1 MKVLT
6 RLLIGCLIGLLAM
19 VEARSASAFP
29 RFFRARTAQAAP
41 VVATSG
47 QQVQNQQ
54 AQSDKGQPSQ
64 SIAGQ
69 GAQKDAAPQ
78 AAKDEG
84 QPSKDATAAG
94 SDSKSGAQRV
104 RTARWGRLFG
114 RRRAA

>member
-1 MKVLT
+1 MMKVMT
-6 RLLIGCLIGLLAM
+6 RLLVGCLIGVLAM

-29 RFFRARTAQAAP
+29 LFRARKAQAAP
-41 VVATSG
+41 AVTTSG

-54 AQSDKGQPSQ
+54 AQSDKAQLGQ

-69 GAQKDAAPQ
+69 GAEKDAAPQ

-84 QPSKDATAAG
+84 HPSKDATATG
-94 SDSKSGAQRV
+94 NDSKSGTQRG
-104 RTARWGRLFG
+104 RTARWRLFG

>member
-6 RLLIGCLIGLLAM
+6 RLLVGCLIGLLAM
-19 VEARSASAFP
+19 AEARSASVFP
-29 RFFRARTAQAAP
+29 RFRARRSQAVTA
-41 VVATSG
+41 VATGG

-84 QPSKDATAAG
+84 QPSKDAAAAG
-94 SDSKSGAQRV
+94 SVSKSGAQRV
-104 RTARWGRLFG
+104 RTARWRLFG

>member
-1 MKVLT
+1 MMKVLT
-6 RLLIGCLIGLLAM
+6 RLLIGCLIGLLAI

-29 RFFRARTAQAAP
+29 RSFRARRAQAAP
-41 VVATSG
+41 AVATSV

-54 AQSDKGQPSQ
+54 AQSDKGQPSP

-94 SDSKSGAQRV
+94 SVSKSGAQPV
-104 RTARWGRLFG
+104 RTARWRFFG
-114 RRRAA
+114 RRRVA

>member
-1 MKVLT
+1 MKVMT

-19 VEARSASAFP
+19 VEARSACAFP
-29 RFFRARTAQAAP
+29 LFRARKAQAAP
-41 VVATSG
+41 PAVVTSG
-47 QQVQNQQ
+47 QQAQTQQ
-54 AQSDKGQPSQ
+54 AQSDKGQLGQ

-69 GAQKDAAPQ
+69 GAAKDAAPQ

-94 SDSKSGAQRV
+94 SDSKSGAERL
-104 RTARWGRLFG
+104 RTARWRFFG

>member
-6 RLLIGCLIGLLAM
+6 RLLVVCLIGFLAM

-29 RFFRARTAQAAP
+29 LFRARRAQAAP
-41 VVATSG
+41 TIATSG

-54 AQSDKGQPSQ
+54 AQSDKGPPGQ

-84 QPSKDATAAG
+84 QPKKDATATG
-94 SDSKSGAQRV
+94 SDSKSSAGRG
-104 RTARWGRLFG
+104 RTARSWRLFG

>member
-6 RLLIGCLIGLLAM
+6 RLLVGCSIGLLVMA
-19 VEARSASAFP
+19 EAQSASARP
-29 RFFRARTAQAAP
+29 LFRGRRAQAAP
-41 VVATSG
+41 AVATSG
-47 QQVQNQQ
+47 QQAQNQQ
-54 AQSDKGQPSQ
+54 AQSDKDQPSQ

-84 QPSKDATAAG
+84 QPSMNATAAG
-94 SDSKSGAQRV
+94 SKSGAQRV
-104 RTARWGRLFG
+104 RTARWRLFG

>member
-1 MKVLT
+1 MMKVLT
-6 RLLIGCLIGLLAM
+6 RLLVGCLIGLLVM

-29 RFFRARTAQAAP
+29 RLFRARRAQTAPA
-41 VVATSG
+41 VATGG

-84 QPSKDATAAG
+84 QPSKGTTAAG
-94 SDSKSGAQRV
+94 NDSKSGAQRV
-104 RTARWGRLFG
+104 RTARFGRLFG
-114 RRRAA
+114 RRRA

>member
-1 MKVLT
+1 MMKVVT
-6 RLLIGCLIGLLAM
+6 RLLIGCLIGVLAM

-29 RFFRARTAQAAP
+29 LFRSRKAQAAP
-41 VVATSG
+41 AIATNG

-54 AQSDKGQPSQ
+54 AQGDKGQLGQ

-69 GAQKDAAPQ
+69 GAQMDAAPQ

-84 QPSKDATAAG
+84 QPSKDATAGG
-94 SDSKSGAQRV
+94 SDSKSGAQPA
-104 RTARWGRLFG
+104 RTARWRFFS